1 MEKGENRGKALFKE
15 KMAKNIP
22 ESKKHIILKPMVKKE
37 IIVEI
42 LKYLEQENRD
52 TSYQDLWIGTS
63 LAVQWLR
70 CCALNT
76 EGLGSIP
83 GQGTKVPYTS
93 WSDQKVY

>member
-52 TSYQDLWIGTS
+52 TSYQDLWD
-63 LAVQWLR
+63 R
-70 CCALNT
+70 NFP
-76 EGLGSIP
+76 GSP
-83 GQGTKVPYTS
+83 VVKMLCFEYRGPRFNP
-93 WSDQKVY
+93 WSGN